1 MLFIMIRGPESRRIA
16 LEPSL
21 FFLIFFDPSHTWYS
35 FFSVRFLS
43 RLVIFYLTF
52 GNFINSVLK
61 LTVLSLENQNITR
74 VLSFLF

>member
-1 MLFIMIRGPESRRIA
+1 MIRGPESRRIA
-16 LEPSL
+16 LEPPFFFL
-21 FFLIFFDPSHTWYS
+21 FFSTRVTHGTLFF
-35 FFSVRFLS
+35 VLFLS

-61 LTVLSLENQNITR
+61 LTVLSLENQNLTR